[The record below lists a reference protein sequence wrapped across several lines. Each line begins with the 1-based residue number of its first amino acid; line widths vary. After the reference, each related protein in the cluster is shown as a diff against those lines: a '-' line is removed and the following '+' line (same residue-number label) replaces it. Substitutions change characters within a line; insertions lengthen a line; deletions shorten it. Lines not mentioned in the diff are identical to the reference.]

1 MTQEKTYSKENSK
14 VESTLGKNGEVLQR
28 PCVTITQEKWNSCT
42 EKNEWKINGKMC
54 ASLHEIIIKMGQ

>member
-42 EKNEWKINGKMC
+42 EKNE
-54 ASLHEIIIKMGQ
+54 